1 MPHKHVVIWEYI
13 LHTHKHTY
21 FIFTIITILKVLV
34 MTYPKKSLQCYILI
48 YKKNEPILDQFITS
62 HQNYWK

>member
-34 MTYPKKSLQCYILI
+34 MTYPKKAFNVI
-48 YKKNEPILDQFITS
+48 YSFIKKMNQ
-62 HQNYWK
+62 Y